1 MLRYTYHLTNL
12 QLESRIIYENAKVYS
27 QKVSW
32 EKPKDS
38 IESEWVYIGIK
49 DNMESITTIIQDF
62 FITNQLY
69 VAFTRNASFELDTEF
84 IFEKIQPLAGRVNF
98 SVWDASF
105 QNVIEFNIIGVY
117 RTGRRNAASLGI
129 F

>member
-1 MLRYTYHLTNL
+1 M
-12 QLESRIIYENAKVYS
+12 ESRIIYENAKVYS
-27 QKVSW
+27 QKVRW
-32 EKPKDS
+32 DKPKNS
-38 IESEWVYIGIK
+38 AESEWVYIGIK

-69 VAFTRNASFELDTEF
+69 IVFARNASFETDKEF
-84 IFEKIQPLAGRVNF
+84 VFEKIEPLIGRVNF

-117 RTGRRNAASLGI
+117 RTGRRNADH
-129 F
+129 